1 MTLDPLDLFTLAEQ
15 LHAGGGEAR
24 ARTAI
29 NRAYYACHLAARD
42 RLYGVDAARRTARNQ
57 RRPSHIAVV
66 NEVVRALGR
75 EPGNRLD
82 RLKHMREVADYIRDS
97 DHPEVQSIFRRESV
111 GDWQELAEQALNLAR
126 DILPTLQTM
135 PTTAA

>member
-1 MTLDPLDLFTLAEQ
+1 MTLDPLDLFTLAER
-15 LHAGGGEAR
+15 LHAGGGEAQ

-29 NRAYYACHLAARD
+29 NRAYYACHLVARD
-42 RLYGVDAARRTARNQ
+42 RLYGVDAARWTPRNQ
-57 RRPSHIAVV
+57 RRPSHRAIVE
-66 NEVVRALGR
+66 EVAPILDRGD
-75 EPGNRLD
+75 GNTLD
-82 RLKHMREVADYIRDS
+82 RLKRMREIADYIRDP

-111 GDWQELAEQALNLAR
+111 GDWQGLAEQALNLAR

>member
-1 MTLDPLDLFTLAEQ
+1 MTLDPLDLISLAEQ

-29 NRAYYACHLAARD
+29 NRAYYACHLVARD
-42 RLYGVDAARRTARNQ
+42 RLYGVDAAHWMTRNR
-57 RRPSHIAVV
+57 RRPSHVAVV

-75 EPGNRLD
+75 ELGDMLE
-82 RLKHMREVADYIRDS
+82 RLKHMREIADYIRDP
-97 DHPEVQSIFRRESV
+97 DHPEVRTIFRQESV
-111 GDWQELAEQALNLAR
+111 SDWHGLATQALNLAR